1 MLVALD
7 TSTSQASIAA
17 VRDGHLAAE
26 LTWDVGRRHSQE
38 LLVRLQ
44 WLLEMCDAR
53 PGDLTGVA
61 VALGPGS
68 FNGVRVALAA
78 AKSLAFARELPLYGF
93 STLDVSAWGHADPG
107 GALCAVLEA
116 GRGELYAARYALR
129 AADLV
134 TESAGSPAAAPVWVA
149 GALWR
154 VSEYEV
160 LTPAALAQTTPGQ
173 VLICGEWRAAT
184 RLALWEAFGARAR
197 FAAELGGRRASWL
210 AALALER
217 RLRGM
222 ADEPAKIEPLY
233 LRRPAITVSGKRS
246 PLDPGPGA
254 PEVGHVAVAEEGDA
268 SALRH

>member
-44 WLLEMCDAR
+44 WLLEMCGAR

-78 AKSLAFARELPLYGF
+78 AKSLAFARDLPLYGF
-93 STLDVSAWGHADPG
+93 STLDVTAWGHAGPS
-107 GALCAVLEA
+107 GAVCAVLEA

-129 AADLV
+129 AAAAV
-134 TESAGSPAAAPVWVA
+134 TESAGSPAAPVWVA

-154 VSEYEV
+154 LSAYAV
-160 LTPAALAQTTPGQ
+160 LAPAALAQATPGE
-173 VLICGEWRAAT
+173 VLICGEWRADT
-184 RLALWEAFGARAR
+184 RLALREVFGPRAH

-217 RLRGM
+217 RLHGTP
-222 ADEPAKIEPLY
+222 DEPAKIEPLY
-233 LRRPAITVSGKRS
+233 LRRPAITVSKNSS
-246 PLDPGPGA
+246 PLDPGSGA